1 MMNRNIEQNKSKV
14 IVNNIF
20 VFFLMYL
27 LSIMPFNS
35 YAKGT
40 WEDEIIIT
48 YWCGPP
54 VTLEKYQEIADAN
67 FNVAQYSTVDMG
79 VTMQDLNLCKKVGIQ
94 GMVYSNFYY
103 TYTIAE
109 LDPIIKKVIAE
120 NKDHP
125 NLFGYH
131 LSDEPNAEWFE
142 EIAYC
147 ARLIEQQDPDRL
159 PFVNLL
165 PYWASS
171 SQLGTSTYD
180 QYVSSFI
187 EIVKPKVLSYDCYS
201 LYADGKTDHNKHFK
215 NMEIIRN
222 YALLNNIPFWNC
234 PMSVGSGGV
243 YREPTEGD
251 LRWQVYT
258 TLAYGGK
265 GLEYF
270 TYWATEDWGLDYGNA
285 LVDLGTN
292 EKNHKWYYAQS
303 INGEV
308 QALAPVLKGLKS
320 NKVYHS
326 APLPSNT
333 KGFNGTDF
341 VTAVSGGQAVIGEL
355 WDIWGC
361 NYIFLAN
368 RENTA
373 ARTFTLSLNSTIKGL
388 GKFSRTT
395 GDMAPETLS
404 GNTLSVAL
412 EAGGGE
418 LFIIL
423 TDNTPPSVPI
433 NLKADSKSKS
443 VIDLT
448 WEASVDAES
457 EIRFYRILR
466 NDVEVA
472 QTRNLFYSDSGL
484 SEDDEYTYTVSTV
497 NAEWH
502 ESAKSTPISQ
512 RANGGIIAIKQKSA
526 NTPNG
531 PNILTGP
538 AHNGIF
544 SVIFENSEW
553 HNGSITV
560 FKNSGELIYKN
571 KINSTVVPID
581 LSGQASGVYFLH
593 MTNKHRST
601 EKKVILY

>member
-1 MMNRNIEQNKSKV
+1 MMYNTYIKS
-14 IVNNIF
+14 IF
-20 VFFLMYL
+20 IKPGILFYTLLLCIYL
-27 LSIMPFNS
+27 APSILH
-35 YAKGT
+35 AKGT

-48 YWCGPP
+48 YWGGPP
-54 VTLEKYQEIADAN
+54 VTLEKYQEVADAN
-67 FNVAQYSTVDMG
+67 FTVAQWSSVDMG
-79 VTMQDLNLCKKVGIQ
+79 VTTQDLDLCKKVGIQ

-109 LDPIIKKVIAE
+109 LDPIIRKVVAE
-120 NKDHP
+120 NKDHSS
-125 NLFGYH
+125 LFGYL
-131 LSDEPNAEWFE
+131 LSDEPNAEWFPE
-142 EIAYC
+142 LAYC
-147 ARLIEQQDPDRL
+147 ARLIEELDPDRL

-171 SQLGTSTYD
+171 KQLGASSYD
-180 QYVSSFI
+180 EYVSSFI
-187 EIVKPKVLSYDCYS
+187 ETVKPKVLSYDCYS
-201 LYADGKTDHNKHFK
+201 LYSDGKTDNNKHFK

-222 YALLNNIPFWNC
+222 YALLHNIPFWNC
-234 PMSVGSGGV
+234 PLSVGHGGV

-270 TYWATEDWGLDYGNA
+270 SYWASETWGDYGNA
-285 LVDLGTN
+285 LVDLNTN
-292 EKNHKWYYAQS
+292 EKNHKWYYAQK

-308 QALAPVLKGLKS
+308 QTLAPMLKS
-320 NKVYHS
+320 LKSSKVYHS
-326 APLPSNT
+326 APVPSNARGIT
-333 KGFNGTDF
+333 GTDL

-361 NYIFLAN
+361 YYIFLAN

-373 ARTFTLSLNSTIKGL
+373 ARTFTLSLNQSIKGL

-395 GDMAPETLS
+395 GEMTPQTIS
-404 GNTLSVAL
+404 GNTTSAAL
-412 EAGGGE
+412 EEGGGE

-423 TDNTPPSVPI
+423 TDNTPPSIPKNI
-433 NLKADSKSKS
+433 KADSKSKS
-443 VIDLT
+443 IIDIT
-448 WEASVDAES
+448 WEASTDTES
-457 EIRFYRILR
+457 AIRFYRIFR
-466 NDVEVA
+466 NGVEIS
-472 QTRNLFYSDSGL
+472 QTRELSYSDSGL
-484 SEDDEYTYTVSTV
+484 SEDDEYNYTVSAV

-502 ESAKSTPISQ
+502 ESTKSTPISQ
-512 RANGGIIAIKQKSA
+512 IANGGISVIKQNSA
-526 NTPNG
+526 ITP
-531 PNILTGP
+531 TGLSIITNP
-538 AHNGIF
+538 AHNRIF
-544 SVIFENSEW
+544 SVVFENSEW

-593 MTNKHRST
+593 IINKHRST